1 MRAGANVTYVD
12 DALVIVAKEMIT
24 RDMDRTSKL
33 PSPSSIEIQAIAAL
47 INTCELLWG
56 EDKLN
61 VYQAI
66 TCSMLI
72 MAAKYPSMTG
82 RILETIPLD
91 EHAAIEPIV
100 DALAEVYEERR

>member
-1 MRAGANVTYVD
+1 MTYVD
-12 DALVIVAKEMIT
+12 DALVAVAKEMIT
-24 RDMDRTSKL
+24 RDMDRTSKM
-33 PSPSSIEIQAIAAL
+33 PSPSNIEVQAIAAL

-56 EDKLN
+56 DDKLN

-66 TCSMLI
+66 TVAALV

-91 EHAAIEPIV
+91 EHAAIEPLV
-100 DALAEVYEERR
+100 NALAEVYEERR

>member
-1 MRAGANVTYVD
+1 MRTGANVTYID
-12 DALVIVAKEMIT
+12 EAKIIVAKQMIT

-33 PSPSSIEIQAIAAL
+33 SSPPSIEVQAIAAL

-66 TCSMLI
+66 TVAALV
-72 MAAKYPSMTG
+72 MAAKYPNMTG

-91 EHAAIEPIV
+91 EHATIEPLV
-100 DALAEVYEERR
+100 DALAQVYEERR